1 MAEQFV
7 DVSISDMSNCLRH
20 IVLLLGLITA
30 TNFLNSEPAQAE
42 RVKDIASIGGV
53 RTNQLVGY
61 GIVVGLAGSGDG
73 GVGITLQSMQTMVAR
88 FGIVTE
94 VEDLNASN
102 AAAVMVTTDLKPFM
116 KPGQTIDITVST
128 LVGAQSLKGG
138 TLLMTPLLGADGE
151 TYAIAQGNL
160 VVGGLG
166 ASGEDG
172 SSLTVNVPTVG
183 RIPKGATVERVV
195 PSTFLTSKNIMVN
208 LHQGDFSTANSLADA
223 VNDIFG
229 KDVALAIDAN
239 SIRVT
244 APVDPSQRVSFV
256 SLLESIEVKTAEP
269 PARVI
274 VNSRTGTIVISG
286 QVMVKPAAVSQG
298 SLAIRIDE
306 NVGSIPGAALVSN
319 GDQVVSLPTGQVAEI
334 QESEIEIIE
343 EAAQSF
349 IIDEGVNLSTLVDSI
364 NQVGATTS
372 DLVAILEA
380 LREAGALSAELI
392 II

>member
-1 MAEQFV
+1 MNGF
-7 DVSISDMSNCLRH
+7 LRY

-30 TNFLNSEPAQAE
+30 TNFLNFGPVQAE
-42 RVKDIASIGGV
+42 RVKDISSIGGV

-73 GVGITLQSMQTMVAR
+73 GAGITLQSMQTMVAR

-102 AAAVMVTTDLKPFM
+102 AAAVMVTADLKPFM

-151 TYAIAQGNL
+151 TYALAQGNL

-195 PSTFLTSKNIMVN
+195 PSNFLTSKNIMVN

-229 KDVALAIDAN
+229 RDVALAIDAN

-244 APVDPSQRVSFV
+244 APIDPSQRVSFV
-256 SLLESIEVKTAEP
+256 SLLESIEVQTAEP

-319 GDQVVSLPTGQVAEI
+319 GDQVVSLPTGQVAEN

-343 EAAQSF
+343 EASKSF

-364 NQVGATTS
+364 SQVGATTS

>member
-1 MAEQFV
+1 MNSF
-7 DVSISDMSNCLRH
+7 LRY

-30 TNFLNSEPAQAE
+30 TNFLNFGPVQAE
-42 RVKDIASIGGV
+42 RVKDISSIGGV

-73 GVGITLQSMQTMVAR
+73 GAGITLQSMQTMVAR

-102 AAAVMVTTDLKPFM
+102 AAAVMVTADLKPFM

-151 TYAIAQGNL
+151 TYALAQGNL

-195 PSTFLTSKNIMVN
+195 PSNFLTSKNIMVN

-229 KDVALAIDAN
+229 RDVALAIDAN

-244 APVDPSQRVSFV
+244 APIDPSQRVSFV
-256 SLLESIEVKTAEP
+256 SLLESIEVQTAEP

-319 GDQVVSLPTGQVAEI
+319 GDQVVSLPTGQVAEN
-334 QESEIEIIE
+334 QESEIEIID
-343 EAAQSF
+343 EASKSF

-364 NQVGATTS
+364 SQVGATTS

>member
-1 MAEQFV
+1 
-7 DVSISDMSNCLRH
+7 MSNCLRH

-73 GVGITLQSMQTMVAR
+73 GAGITLQSMQTMVAR

>member
-1 MAEQFV
+1 MNGF
-7 DVSISDMSNCLRH
+7 LRYT
-20 IVLLLGLITA
+20 VLLLGLITA
-30 TNFLNSEPAQAE
+30 INFLNFGPVQAE
-42 RVKDIASIGGV
+42 RVKDISSIGGV

-73 GVGITLQSMQTMVAR
+73 GAGITLQSMQTMVAR

-102 AAAVMVTTDLKPFM
+102 AAAVMVTADLKPFM

-151 TYAIAQGNL
+151 TYALAQGNL

-195 PSTFLTSKNIMVN
+195 PSNFLTSKNIMVN

-229 KDVALAIDAN
+229 RDVALAIDAN

-244 APVDPSQRVSFV
+244 APIDPSQRVSFV
-256 SLLESIEVKTAEP
+256 SLLESIEVQTAEP

-319 GDQVVSLPTGQVAEI
+319 GDQVVSLPTGQVAEN

-343 EAAQSF
+343 EASKSF

-364 NQVGATTS
+364 SQIGATTS

>member
-1 MAEQFV
+1 MNGF
-7 DVSISDMSNCLRH
+7 LRYT
-20 IVLLLGLITA
+20 VLLLGLITA
-30 TNFLNSEPAQAE
+30 INFLNFGPVQAE
-42 RVKDIASIGGV
+42 RVKDISSIGGV

-73 GVGITLQSMQTMVAR
+73 GAGITLQSMQTMVAR

-102 AAAVMVTTDLKPFM
+102 AAAVMVTADLKPFM

-151 TYAIAQGNL
+151 TYALAQGNL

-195 PSTFLTSKNIMVN
+195 PSNFLTSKNIMVN
-208 LHQGDFSTANSLADA
+208 LHQGDFSTATSLADA

-229 KDVALAIDAN
+229 RDVALAIDAN

-244 APVDPSQRVSFV
+244 APIDPSQRVSFV
-256 SLLESIEVKTAEP
+256 SLLESIEVQTAEP

-319 GDQVVSLPTGQVAEI
+319 GDQVVSLPTGQVAEN

-343 EAAQSF
+343 EASKSF

-364 NQVGATTS
+364 SQVGATTS

>member
-1 MAEQFV
+1 MNIF
-7 DVSISDMSNCLRH
+7 LRY
-20 IVLLLGLITA
+20 IVLFLGLITA
-30 TNFLNSEPAQAE
+30 TNFLNFGPVQAE
-42 RVKDIASIGGV
+42 RVKDISSIGGV

-73 GVGITLQSMQTMVAR
+73 GAGITLQSMQTMVAR

-102 AAAVMVTTDLKPFM
+102 AAAVMVTADLKPFM

-151 TYAIAQGNL
+151 TYALAQGNL

-195 PSTFLTSKNIMVN
+195 PSNFLTSKNIMVN

-229 KDVALAIDAN
+229 RDVALAIDAN

-244 APVDPSQRVSFV
+244 APIDPSQRVSFV
-256 SLLESIEVKTAEP
+256 SLLESIEVQTAEP

-319 GDQVVSLPTGQVAEI
+319 GDQVVSLPTGQVAEN

-343 EAAQSF
+343 EASKSF

-364 NQVGATTS
+364 SQVGATTS

>member
-7 DVSISDMSNCLRH
+7 DVSISDMNGFLRYT
-20 IVLLLGLITA
+20 VLLLGLITA
-30 TNFLNSEPAQAE
+30 INFLNFGPVQAE
-42 RVKDIASIGGV
+42 RVKDISSIGGV

-73 GVGITLQSMQTMVAR
+73 GAGITLQSMQTMVAR

-102 AAAVMVTTDLKPFM
+102 AAAVMVTADLKPFM

-151 TYAIAQGNL
+151 TYALAQGNL

-195 PSTFLTSKNIMVN
+195 PSNFLTSKNIMVN

-229 KDVALAIDAN
+229 RDVALAIDAN

-244 APVDPSQRVSFV
+244 APIDPSQRVSFV
-256 SLLESIEVKTAEP
+256 SLLESIEVQTAEP

-319 GDQVVSLPTGQVAEI
+319 GDQVVSLPTGQVAEN

-343 EAAQSF
+343 EASKSF

-364 NQVGATTS
+364 SQVGATTS

>member
-1 MAEQFV
+1 MNGF
-7 DVSISDMSNCLRH
+7 LRYT
-20 IVLLLGLITA
+20 VLLLGLITA
-30 TNFLNSEPAQAE
+30 INFLNFGPVQAE
-42 RVKDIASIGGV
+42 RVKDISSIGGV

-73 GVGITLQSMQTMVAR
+73 GAGITLQSMQTMVAR

-102 AAAVMVTTDLKPFM
+102 AAAVMVTADLKPFM

-151 TYAIAQGNL
+151 TYALAQGNL

-195 PSTFLTSKNIMVN
+195 PSNFLTSKNIMVN

-229 KDVALAIDAN
+229 RDVALAIDAN

-244 APVDPSQRVSFV
+244 APIDPSQRVSFV
-256 SLLESIEVKTAEP
+256 SLLESIEVQTAEP

-319 GDQVVSLPTGQVAEI
+319 GDQVVSLPTGQVAEN

-343 EAAQSF
+343 EASKSF
-349 IIDEGVNLSTLVDSI
+349 IIDEGVNLSTLLDSI
-364 NQVGATTS
+364 SQVGATTS

>member
-7 DVSISDMSNCLRH
+7 DVSISDMSSFLRY

-30 TNFLNSEPAQAE
+30 TNFLNFGPVQAE
-42 RVKDIASIGGV
+42 RVKDISSIGGV
-53 RTNQLVGY
+53 RTNQLGGY

-73 GVGITLQSMQTMVAR
+73 GAGITLQSMQTMVAR

-102 AAAVMVTTDLKPFM
+102 AAAVMVTADLKPFM

-151 TYAIAQGNL
+151 TYALAQGNL

-195 PSTFLTSKNIMVN
+195 PSDFLTSKNIMVN

-229 KDVALAIDAN
+229 RDVALAIDAN

-244 APVDPSQRVSFV
+244 APIDPSQRVSFV
-256 SLLESIEVKTAEP
+256 SLLESIEVQTAEP

-319 GDQVVSLPTGQVAEI
+319 GDQVVSLPTGQVAEN

-343 EAAQSF
+343 EASKSF

-364 NQVGATTS
+364 SQVGATTS

>member
-1 MAEQFV
+1 MNSF
-7 DVSISDMSNCLRH
+7 LRY

-30 TNFLNSEPAQAE
+30 TNFLNFGPVQAE
-42 RVKDIASIGGV
+42 RVKDISSIGGV

-73 GVGITLQSMQTMVAR
+73 GAGITLQSMQTMVAR

-102 AAAVMVTTDLKPFM
+102 AAAVMVTADLKPFM

-151 TYAIAQGNL
+151 TYALAQGNL

-195 PSTFLTSKNIMVN
+195 PSDFLTSKNIMVN

-229 KDVALAIDAN
+229 RDVALAIDAN

-244 APVDPSQRVSFV
+244 APIDPSQRVSFV
-256 SLLESIEVKTAEP
+256 SLLESIEVLTAEP

-319 GDQVVSLPTGQVAEI
+319 GDQVVSLPTGQVAEN

-343 EAAQSF
+343 EASKSF

-364 NQVGATTS
+364 SQVGATTS

>member
-1 MAEQFV
+1 MNSF
-7 DVSISDMSNCLRH
+7 LRY

-30 TNFLNSEPAQAE
+30 TNFLNFGPVQAE
-42 RVKDIASIGGV
+42 RVKDISSIGGV

-73 GVGITLQSMQTMVAR
+73 GAGITLQSMQTMVAR

-102 AAAVMVTTDLKPFM
+102 AAAVMVTADLKPFM

-151 TYAIAQGNL
+151 TYALAQGNL

-195 PSTFLTSKNIMVN
+195 PSNFLTSKNIMVN

-229 KDVALAIDAN
+229 RDVALAIDAN

-244 APVDPSQRVSFV
+244 APIDPSQRVSFV
-256 SLLESIEVKTAEP
+256 SLLESIEVQTAEP

-319 GDQVVSLPTGQVAEI
+319 GDQVVSLPTGQVAEN

-343 EAAQSF
+343 EASKSF

-364 NQVGATTS
+364 SQVGATTS

-380 LREAGALSAELI
+380 FARSGCLEC
-392 II
+392 

>member
-1 MAEQFV
+1 MNSF
-7 DVSISDMSNCLRH
+7 LKH

-30 TNFLNSEPAQAE
+30 TNFLNFGPVQAE
-42 RVKDIASIGGV
+42 RVKDISSIGGV

-73 GVGITLQSMQTMVAR
+73 GAGITLQSMQTMVAR

-102 AAAVMVTTDLKPFM
+102 AAAVMVTADLKPFM

-151 TYAIAQGNL
+151 TYALAQGNL

-195 PSTFLTSKNIMVN
+195 PSNFLTSKNIMVN

-229 KDVALAIDAN
+229 SDVALAIDAN

-244 APVDPSQRVSFV
+244 APIDPSQRVSFV
-256 SLLESIEVKTAEP
+256 SLLESIEVQTAEP

-319 GDQVVSLPTGQVAEI
+319 GDQVVSLPTGQVAEN

-343 EAAQSF
+343 EASKSF

-364 NQVGATTS
+364 SQVGATTS

>member
-73 GVGITLQSMQTMVAR
+73 GDGITLQSMQTMVAR

>member
-1 MAEQFV
+1 MNSF
-7 DVSISDMSNCLRH
+7 LKY

-30 TNFLNSEPAQAE
+30 TNFLNFGPVQAE
-42 RVKDIASIGGV
+42 RVKDISSIGGV

-73 GVGITLQSMQTMVAR
+73 GAGITLQSMQTMVAR

-102 AAAVMVTTDLKPFM
+102 AAAVMVTADLKPFM

-151 TYAIAQGNL
+151 TYALAQGNL

-195 PSTFLTSKNIMVN
+195 PSNFLTSKNIMVN
-208 LHQGDFSTANSLADA
+208 LHQGDFSTANSFADA

-229 KDVALAIDAN
+229 RDVALAIDAN

-244 APVDPSQRVSFV
+244 APIDPSQRVSFV
-256 SLLESIEVKTAEP
+256 SLLESIEVQTAEP

-319 GDQVVSLPTGQVAEI
+319 GDQVVSLPTGQVAEN

-343 EAAQSF
+343 EASKSF

-364 NQVGATTS
+364 SQVGATTS

>member
-1 MAEQFV
+1 MNSF
-7 DVSISDMSNCLRH
+7 LRY
-20 IVLLLGLITA
+20 IILLLGLITA
-30 TNFLNSEPAQAE
+30 TNFLNFGPVQAE
-42 RVKDIASIGGV
+42 RVKDISSIGGV

-73 GVGITLQSMQTMVAR
+73 GAGITLQSMQTMVAR

-102 AAAVMVTTDLKPFM
+102 AAAVMVTADLKPFM

-151 TYAIAQGNL
+151 TYALAQGNL

-195 PSTFLTSKNIMVN
+195 PSNFLTSKNIMVN

-229 KDVALAIDAN
+229 RDVALAIDAN

-244 APVDPSQRVSFV
+244 APIDPSQRVSFV
-256 SLLESIEVKTAEP
+256 SLLESIEVQTAEP

-319 GDQVVSLPTGQVAEI
+319 GDQVVSLPTGQVAEN

-343 EAAQSF
+343 EASKSF

-364 NQVGATTS
+364 SQVGATTS

-392 II
+392 IILD

>member
-1 MAEQFV
+1 MNSF
-7 DVSISDMSNCLRH
+7 LRY
-20 IVLLLGLITA
+20 IILLFGLITA
-30 TNFLNSEPAQAE
+30 TNFLNFGPVQAE
-42 RVKDIASIGGV
+42 RVKDISSIGGV

-73 GVGITLQSMQTMVAR
+73 GAGITLQSMQTMVAR

-102 AAAVMVTTDLKPFM
+102 AAAVMVTADLKPFM

-151 TYAIAQGNL
+151 TYALAQGNL

-195 PSTFLTSKNIMVN
+195 PSNFLTSKNIMVN

-229 KDVALAIDAN
+229 RDVALAIDAN

-244 APVDPSQRVSFV
+244 APIDPSQRVSFV
-256 SLLESIEVKTAEP
+256 SLLESIEVQTAEP

-319 GDQVVSLPTGQVAEI
+319 GDQVVSLPTGQVAEN

-343 EAAQSF
+343 EASKSF

-364 NQVGATTS
+364 SQVGATTS

>member
-1 MAEQFV
+1 MNGF
-7 DVSISDMSNCLRH
+7 LRYT
-20 IVLLLGLITA
+20 VLLLGLIMA
-30 TNFLNSEPAQAE
+30 INFLNFGPVQAE
-42 RVKDIASIGGV
+42 RVKDISSIGGV

-73 GVGITLQSMQTMVAR
+73 GAGITLQSMQTMVAR

-102 AAAVMVTTDLKPFM
+102 AAAVMVTADVKPFM

-151 TYAIAQGNL
+151 TYALAQGNL

-195 PSTFLTSKNIMVN
+195 PSNFLTSKNIMVN

-229 KDVALAIDAN
+229 RDVALAIDAN

-244 APVDPSQRVSFV
+244 APIDPSQRVSFV
-256 SLLESIEVKTAEP
+256 SLLESIEVQTAEP

-319 GDQVVSLPTGQVAEI
+319 GDQVVSLPTGQVAEN

-343 EAAQSF
+343 EASKSF

-364 NQVGATTS
+364 SQVGATTS

>member
-1 MAEQFV
+1 MNGF
-7 DVSISDMSNCLRH
+7 LRYT
-20 IVLLLGLITA
+20 VLLLGLITA
-30 TNFLNSEPAQAE
+30 INFLNFGPVQAE
-42 RVKDIASIGGV
+42 RVKDISSIGGV

-73 GVGITLQSMQTMVAR
+73 GAGITLQSMQTMVAR

-102 AAAVMVTTDLKPFM
+102 AAAVMVTADLKPFM

-151 TYAIAQGNL
+151 TYALAQGNL

-195 PSTFLTSKNIMVN
+195 PSNFLTSKNIMVN

-229 KDVALAIDAN
+229 RDVALAIDAN
-239 SIRVT
+239 
-244 APVDPSQRVSFV
+244 
-256 SLLESIEVKTAEP
+256 
-269 PARVI
+269 
-274 VNSRTGTIVISG
+274 
-286 QVMVKPAAVSQG
+286 
-298 SLAIRIDE
+298 
-306 NVGSIPGAALVSN
+306 
-319 GDQVVSLPTGQVAEI
+319 
-334 QESEIEIIE
+334 
-343 EAAQSF
+343 
-349 IIDEGVNLSTLVDSI
+349 
-364 NQVGATTS
+364 
-372 DLVAILEA
+372 
-380 LREAGALSAELI
+380 
-392 II
+392 

>member
-1 MAEQFV
+1 MNSF
-7 DVSISDMSNCLRH
+7 LRY

-30 TNFLNSEPAQAE
+30 TNFLNFGPVQAE
-42 RVKDIASIGGV
+42 RVKDISSIGGV

-73 GVGITLQSMQTMVAR
+73 GAGITLQSMQTMVAR

-94 VEDLNASN
+94 IEDLNASN
-102 AAAVMVTTDLKPFM
+102 AAAVMVTADLKPFM

-128 LVGAQSLKGG
+128 LVGAESLKGG

-151 TYAIAQGNL
+151 TYALAQGNL

-195 PSTFLTSKNIMVN
+195 PSNFLTSENIMVN

-229 KDVALAIDAN
+229 RDVALAIDAN

-244 APVDPSQRVSFV
+244 APIDPSQRVSFV
-256 SLLESIEVKTAEP
+256 SLLESIEVQTAEP

-319 GDQVVSLPTGQVAEI
+319 GDQVVSLPTGQVAEN

-343 EAAQSF
+343 EASKSF

-364 NQVGATTS
+364 SQVGATTS

>member
-1 MAEQFV
+1 MNSF
-7 DVSISDMSNCLRH
+7 LKH

-30 TNFLNSEPAQAE
+30 TNFLNFGPVQAE
-42 RVKDIASIGGV
+42 RVKDISSIGGV

-73 GVGITLQSMQTMVAR
+73 GAGITLQSMQTMVAR

-102 AAAVMVTTDLKPFM
+102 AAAVMVTADLKPFM

-151 TYAIAQGNL
+151 TYALAQGNL

-195 PSTFLTSKNIMVN
+195 PSNFLTSKNIMVN

-229 KDVALAIDAN
+229 RDVALAIDAN

-244 APVDPSQRVSFV
+244 APIDPSQRVSFV
-256 SLLESIEVKTAEP
+256 SLLESIEVQTAEP

>member
-1 MAEQFV
+1 MNSF
-7 DVSISDMSNCLRH
+7 LRY

-30 TNFLNSEPAQAE
+30 TNFLNFGPVQAE
-42 RVKDIASIGGV
+42 RVKDISSIGGV
-53 RTNQLVGY
+53 RNNQLVGY

-73 GVGITLQSMQTMVAR
+73 GAGITLQSMQTMVAR

-102 AAAVMVTTDLKPFM
+102 AAAVMVTADLKPFM

-151 TYAIAQGNL
+151 TYALAQGNL

-195 PSTFLTSKNIMVN
+195 PSNFLTSKNIMVN

-229 KDVALAIDAN
+229 RDVALAIDAN

-244 APVDPSQRVSFV
+244 APIDPSQRVSFV
-256 SLLESIEVKTAEP
+256 SLLESIEVQTAEP

-319 GDQVVSLPTGQVAEI
+319 GDQVVSLPTGQVAEN

-343 EAAQSF
+343 EPSKSF

-364 NQVGATTS
+364 SQVGATTS

>member
-1 MAEQFV
+1 MNSF
-7 DVSISDMSNCLRH
+7 LKH

-30 TNFLNSEPAQAE
+30 TNFLNFGPVQAE
-42 RVKDIASIGGV
+42 RVKDISSIGGV

-73 GVGITLQSMQTMVAR
+73 GAGITLQSMQTMVAR

-102 AAAVMVTTDLKPFM
+102 AAAVMVTADLKPFM

-151 TYAIAQGNL
+151 TYALAQGNL

-195 PSTFLTSKNIMVN
+195 PSNFLTSKNIMVN

-229 KDVALAIDAN
+229 RDVALAIDAN

-244 APVDPSQRVSFV
+244 APIDPSQRVSFV
-256 SLLESIEVKTAEP
+256 SLLESIEVQTAEP

-319 GDQVVSLPTGQVAEI
+319 GDQVVSLPTGQVAEN

-343 EAAQSF
+343 EASKSF

-364 NQVGATTS
+364 SQVGATTS

>member
-7 DVSISDMSNCLRH
+7 DVSISDMSNFLRH

-73 GVGITLQSMQTMVAR
+73 GAGITLQSMQTMVAR

>member
-1 MAEQFV
+1 
-7 DVSISDMSNCLRH
+7 MSNFLRY
-20 IVLLLGLITA
+20 IVLLLGLTTA
-30 TNFLNSEPAQAE
+30 TNFLNFGPVQAE

-73 GVGITLQSMQTMVAR
+73 GAGITLQSMQTMVAR
-88 FGIVTE
+88 FGIVAE

-102 AAAVMVTTDLKPFM
+102 AAAVMVTADLKPFM

-151 TYAIAQGNL
+151 TYALAQGNL

-195 PSTFLTSKNIMVN
+195 PSNFLTSKNIMVN

-229 KDVALAIDAN
+229 SDVALAIDAN

-244 APVDPSQRVSFV
+244 APIDPSQRVSFV
-256 SLLESIEVKTAEP
+256 SLLESIEVQTAEP

-306 NVGSIPGAALVSN
+306 NIGSIPGAALVSN
-319 GDQVVSLPTGQVAEI
+319 GDQVVSLPTGQVAEN

-343 EAAQSF
+343 EASKSF

-364 NQVGATTS
+364 SQVGATTS

>member
-73 GVGITLQSMQTMVAR
+73 GAGITLQSMQTMVAR

-319 GDQVVSLPTGQVAEI
+319 GDQVVSLPTGQVAEN

>member
-1 MAEQFV
+1 MNGF
-7 DVSISDMSNCLRH
+7 LRY

-30 TNFLNSEPAQAE
+30 TNFLNFGPVQAE
-42 RVKDIASIGGV
+42 RVKDISSIGGV

-73 GVGITLQSMQTMVAR
+73 GAGITLQSMQTMVAR

-102 AAAVMVTTDLKPFM
+102 AAAVMVTADLKPFM

-151 TYAIAQGNL
+151 TYALAQGNL

-195 PSTFLTSKNIMVN
+195 PSDFLTSKNIMVN

-229 KDVALAIDAN
+229 RDVALAIDAN

-244 APVDPSQRVSFV
+244 APIDPSQRVSFV
-256 SLLESIEVKTAEP
+256 SLLESIEVQTAEP

-319 GDQVVSLPTGQVAEI
+319 GDQVVSLPTGQVAEN

-343 EAAQSF
+343 EASKSF

-364 NQVGATTS
+364 SQVGATTS
-372 DLVAILEA
+372 DLVVILEA

>member
-1 MAEQFV
+1 MNSF
-7 DVSISDMSNCLRH
+7 LRY
-20 IVLLLGLITA
+20 IILLLGLITA
-30 TNFLNSEPAQAE
+30 TNFLNFGPVQAE
-42 RVKDIASIGGV
+42 RVKDISSIGGV

-73 GVGITLQSMQTMVAR
+73 GAGITLQSMQTMVAR

-102 AAAVMVTTDLKPFM
+102 AAAVMVTADLKPFM

-151 TYAIAQGNL
+151 TYALAQGNL

-195 PSTFLTSKNIMVN
+195 PSNFLTSENIMVN

-229 KDVALAIDAN
+229 RDVALAIDAN

-244 APVDPSQRVSFV
+244 APIDPSQRVSFV
-256 SLLESIEVKTAEP
+256 SLLESIEVQTAEP

-319 GDQVVSLPTGQVAEI
+319 GDQVVSLPTGQVAEN

-343 EAAQSF
+343 EASKSF

-364 NQVGATTS
+364 SQVGATTS

-392 II
+392 IILD

>member
-73 GVGITLQSMQTMVAR
+73 GAGITLQSMQTMVAR

-256 SLLESIEVKTAEP
+256 SLLENIEVKTAEP

>member
-1 MAEQFV
+1 MNGF
-7 DVSISDMSNCLRH
+7 LRYT
-20 IVLLLGLITA
+20 VLLLGLITA
-30 TNFLNSEPAQAE
+30 INFLNFGPVQAE
-42 RVKDIASIGGV
+42 RVKDISSIGGV

-73 GVGITLQSMQTMVAR
+73 GAGITLQSMQTMVAR

-102 AAAVMVTTDLKPFM
+102 AAAVMVTADLKPFM

-151 TYAIAQGNL
+151 TYALAQGNL

-195 PSTFLTSKNIMVN
+195 PSNFLTSENIMVN

-244 APVDPSQRVSFV
+244 PPIDPSQRVSFV
-256 SLLESIEVKTAEP
+256 SLLESIEVQTAEP

-319 GDQVVSLPTGQVAEI
+319 GDQVVSLPTGQVAEN

-343 EAAQSF
+343 EASKSF

-364 NQVGATTS
+364 SQVGATTS